1 MPQARRRRTIRIGIL
16 GVASITLIAAS
27 AGGTMGWMMGGTTQ
41 SIRQF
46 EKSAKR
52 TVPNTSGRGIIPTA
66 EAATMPPTD
75 QTPAQEQELPAN
87 AWIPVNNT
95 IQWTT
100 PVAPGQPLSG
110 LSIRNGDQDINLIA
124 HLAAMST
131 TGAWIPVASMTIAA
145 GREGIIHPPAGQYS
159 MTLVAAPKGMAFER
173 VATLKPSPA
182 TLFRMD
188 PVQPSS
194 GMGEPIR
201 FSVSKGIIQ
210 RLPDPMRA
218 MSSSRARDT
227 LPVREVSYSTR
238 RAAPAKTT
246 DREPEATEAKPT
258 IAIEPA
264 EREDAQDHTTDNA
277 AEEASS

>member
-1 MPQARRRRTIRIGIL
+1 MPQARRRRRIRIGIL

-27 AGGTMGWMMGGTTQ
+27 AGGTMGWMMGGTTE

-52 TVPNTSGRGIIPTA
+52 TVPNTSGQGIIPTA
-66 EAATMPPTD
+66 EAATMPPTER
-75 QTPAQEQELPAN
+75 TAAQELTAN

-131 TGAWIPVASMTIAA
+131 TGIWIPVASMTIAA

-210 RLPDPMRA
+210 RLTDPMRA
-218 MSSSRARDT
+218 MSPARARDT

-238 RAAPAKTT
+238 RAAPARTT

-258 IAIEPA
+258 ITIEPA
-264 EREDAQDHTTDNA
+264 EREDAQDQTADNA
-277 AEEASS
+277 AQEASS

>member
-1 MPQARRRRTIRIGIL
+1 MPQARRRRRIRVGIL

-27 AGGTMGWMMGGTTQ
+27 AGGTMGWMMGGTTE

-46 EKSAKR
+46 EKTTKR
-52 TVPNTSGRGIIPTA
+52 TVPNTSGRGIIPA
-66 EAATMPPTD
+66 ADAATIPVTGASS
-75 QTPAQEQELPAN
+75 PAIPAD

-110 LSIRNGDQDINLIA
+110 LSIRNGDQEVNLIA

-173 VATLKPSPA
+173 VASLKPSPA

-188 PVQPSS
+188 PVPPSS
-194 GMGEPIR
+194 TVVEPVR
-201 FSVSKGIIQ
+201 FSVSKGVVQ
-210 RLPDPMRA
+210 RLPDPMR
-218 MSSSRARDT
+218 
-227 LPVREVSYSTR
+227 PVTSVRGRNPMPIREISYSQR
-238 RAAPAKTT
+238 RAAPVRTT
-246 DREPEATEAKPT
+246 PREDEAIEARPT
-258 IAIEPA
+258 MTIEPA
-264 EREDAQDHTTDNA
+264 EKDPPQDQETDDGTGN
-277 AEEASS
+277 ASS